1 MYIMHAYLNVVCSS
15 FECPLVHII
24 NYDKCNYNFILR
36 SLFTQCNYFFC
47 RKNEKMRITENYSAQ
62 GTEHNHAEAKN

>member
-36 SLFTQCNYFFC
+36 SLFTQCNYFFAERM
-47 RKNEKMRITENYSAQ
+47 RK
-62 GTEHNHAEAKN
+62 